1 MKNKNWPYE
10 EKTVEQFRN
19 DTAKLVAQDVAKIL
33 KDKTEDIKNRPKFY
47 KRGVR
52 EFYMVSKNK
61 VMRIVNGGYKS
72 EVTILIGDDT
82 CYKMV
87 ASMITEDA
95 LEGTEITR
103 EEFAKEFEVASRLI
117 VMEP

>member
-1 MKNKNWPYE
+1 MK
-10 EKTVEQFRN
+10 VE
-19 DTAKLVAQDVAKIL
+19 T
-33 KDKTEDIKNRPKFY
+33 KFY

-52 EFYMVSKNK
+52 TFYMIAKNK

-72 EVTILIGDDT
+72 EVTILTGDDT

-95 LEGTEITR
+95 LEGTEITP

-117 VMEP
+117 VLEP